1 MFDCIEAWR
10 RRHERRTL
18 AVGRS
23 VAIAALI
30 AGCSYVPDAL
40 NPVEWYKGVAGVFEG
55 DEAPVVAAPRRPEGS
70 FPSVNEAGTKSSSS
84 GKGLAG
90 DKSNAKYAESV
101 RREPAPT
108 KQLARKTQPA
118 PAQVA
123 EAPAPAAQASAVPSQ
138 DASGKGS
145 YQPSLDRRMQA
156 ARDEGPNAP
165 PRAAPG
171 GPPARAE
178 IPEAVPTRR
187 GLLAEHF
194 QKRLAE
200 SAVATNKGDPFTGI
214 PAARTQASY
223 NQPAHAYAV
232 PAQPPVGMSRSPSF
246 AADSGERA
254 VALTPPK
261 GLRGAKGMVAPKG
274 PAAQFEVASLQF
286 GPSGGL
292 TAADGAQLREVA
304 SLQKQTGGV
313 VRIVGYPS
321 PGAVSFVGQDDAS
334 VAMGRARAVAKSL
347 ASLGVPARKI
357 MVAADPVAPS
367 TFDDSGAKV
376 SIEY

>member
-10 RRHERRTL
+10 RRYERRTL
-18 AVGRS
+18 AVSRS

-30 AGCSYVPDAL
+30 AGCSYVPDAV
-40 NPVEWYKGVAGVFEG
+40 NPVEWYKGVTGMFDG
-55 DEAPVVAAPRRPEGS
+55 DDAPVVAAPRRPDGS
-70 FPSVNEAGTKSSSS
+70 FPNVNEAGAKTSSSP

-90 DKSNAKYAESV
+90 DKGNANYAQSV
-101 RREPAPT
+101 KREPAPT
-108 KQLARKTQPA
+108 KQLAKKTPQTQT
-118 PAQVA
+118 QVA
-123 EAPAPAAQASAVPSQ
+123 EAPSSAPAPTQ
-138 DASGKGS
+138 DASGRGS

-165 PRAAPG
+165 PRTAPG

-178 IPEAVPTRR
+178 IPDSIPTRR

-223 NQPAHAYAV
+223 NQPVNTYAV
-232 PAQPPVGMSRSPSF
+232 PAQPPVGMSRSPAF
-246 AADSGERA
+246 AADTGERA
-254 VALTPPK
+254 PQLIPPK
-261 GLRGAKGMVAPKG
+261 GMRGAKGMIAAPKA
-274 PAAQFEVASLQF
+274 PAAQFDVASLQF

-313 VRIVGYPS
+313 VRIVGYPA
-321 PGAVSFVGQDDAS
+321 PGAVSFAGQDDAS
-334 VAMGRARAVAKSL
+334 VALTRAKAVAKSL
-347 ASLGVPARKI
+347 TALGVPARKI
-357 MVAADPVAPS
+357 MVAADAAGPS
-367 TFDDSGAKV
+367 SFDDSGAKV